1 MLTNFFNS
9 RKLDKQLAAHR
20 PRLYRLANSW
30 CADAMLADDLV
41 QETLQK
47 ALLKQD
53 QLKDFSR
60 VEAWLF
66 RILHNC
72 WMEYLR
78 AKKPALDIDDVDL
91 HNNETPDSQLTE
103 QQIVD
108 RVRHAIAVLPLTQR
122 QVITLVDL
130 ESSSYA
136 EVAEIL
142 DIPVGTVMSRLSR
155 ARAMLKQ
162 RLMNVRSTNSSHGA
176 PQTMSPKHLR
186 RVK

>member
-1 MLTNFFNS
+1 MLANIFRS
-9 RKLDKQLAAHR
+9 RKLDKQLSNQR

-30 CADAMLADDLV
+30 CGDKMLADDLV
-41 QETLQK
+41 QDTLSK

-60 VEAWLF
+60 MEAWLY

-78 AKKPALDIDDVDL
+78 TNKPTTDID
-91 HNNETPDSQLTE
+91 ELTLSSEESPEKRVVE
-103 QQIVD
+103 QQIKLQ
-108 RVRHAIAVLPLTQR
+108 VRKTVEMLPLTQR

-130 ESSSYA
+130 EGCSYA
-136 EVAEIL
+136 EVTEIL
-142 DIPVGTVMSRLSR
+142 DIPMGTVMSRLNR
-155 ARAMLKQ
+155 ARKMLKEQ
-162 RLMNVRSTNSSHGA
+162 LMHVHHNHKSH
-176 PQTMSPKHLR
+176 SHLR

>member
-1 MLTNFFNS
+1 MLKKIFRS
-9 RKLDKQLAAHR
+9 KQLDKQLSEQR

-30 CADAMLADDLV
+30 CGDGMLADDLV
-41 QETLQK
+41 QETLNK
-47 ALLKQD
+47 ALLKQE

-60 VEAWLF
+60 FEAWLY

-78 AKKPALDIDDVDL
+78 AKKPTLDIDEVTLTTD
-91 HNNETPDSQLTE
+91 ETPERQLTE
-103 QQIVD
+103 QQIIF
-108 RVRHAIAVLPLTQR
+108 RVRQTMKILPLTQR

-130 ESSSYA
+130 EGCSYA

-142 DIPVGTVMSRLSR
+142 EIPLGTVMSRLNR
-155 ARAMLKQ
+155 ARIMLKKH
-162 RLMNVRSTNSSHGA
+162 LTNIQNTH
-176 PQTMSPKHLR
+176 PLYNHLR